1 MRKLTR
7 KLDCL
12 GGKFGRLFCYSPES
26 MSGGKTGWKLISPG
40 SYRKKNHFVSSYSSR
55 RRKESE
61 KFVRGS
67 GVAYINGKRLARLHW
82 DNSPETFCTLSCVP
96 DLRLCSLH
104 RFHCVSS
111 SPRVTREQRFP
122 STFNSNLGHYSQTTK
137 ALSLHSG
144 ARTSEWGIF
153 PITPLSIWVSGKH
166 RLADRAF
173 RKARICGSRSP
184 TLPCA
189 GLSTI

>member
-1 MRKLTR
+1 MRLSGGQIRQIVLLFTR
-7 KLDCL
+7 EHEWKKL
-12 GGKFGRLFCYSPES
+12 GGSWSHQDHIE
-26 MSGGKTGWKLISPG
+26 
-40 SYRKKNHFVSSYSSR
+40 KKGDSR
-55 RRKESE
+55 RRKESR

-67 GVAYINGKRLARLHW
+67 GVAFINGKRLARLHW

-189 GLSTI
+189 SLSTI